1 MIFELRQRAGR
12 VQIEDIKMKKTTL
25 ALMIGVF
32 TASTLFS
39 GLSRADGPD
48 RGPDAQW
55 HHDGDRDRR
64 DAGGPHDRGR
74 FEHNDRADRDGRP
87 SHDWGRAGPH
97 ERERFVWNGHDFRRG
112 YPAPERFRGDDYR
125 INDWRERGLYEP
137 PRGAHWAYVDGNYV
151 LIAAATGVIT
161 AIIVSS
167 LLGQH

>member
-55 HHDGDRDRR
+55 RHPGAHDNRDP
-64 DAGGPHDRGR
+64 GPGRVQDRG
-74 FEHNDRADRDGRP
+74 HYARDDRP
-87 SHDWGRAGPH
+87 SHDRDRAGPR

-125 INDWRERGLYEP
+125 IDDWRDRGLYEP

-161 AIIVSS
+161 AIIVNS